1 MPLKDLFSRKK
12 DKPAA
17 AAGAPPAASRSA
29 GADPIMALFETY
41 KESDEDRIGPEG
53 IMQLCSDM
61 NVDPSDV
68 KVLIMA
74 WQFNAEQQGYFTK
87 SEWKKGLTMLR
98 ADSPPVM
105 LARLDVLDK
114 QLRDSTKS
122 AAFKDFFRFS
132 FRFSRSPGQKALE
145 IDTVKALLP
154 IVLPPTHPHVTKLIA
169 FLEASP
175 SVRGF
180 TEDQWNSFLIFTHEI
195 AEDFSNFDPE
205 GAWPSVLD
213 DFVTFCKQ

>member
-12 DKPAA
+12 DKVPA
-17 AAGAPPAASRSA
+17 AAGAPPPAKSA
-29 GADPIMALFETY
+29 GADPITALFEQY
-41 KESDEDRIGPEG
+41 KEPDEDRIGPEG

-74 WQFNAEQQGYFTK
+74 WQFDAEQQGYF
-87 SEWKKGLTMLR
+87 SRGEWKKGLATLR

-122 AAFKDFFRFS
+122 SAYRDFYRFA
-132 FRFSRSPGQKALE
+132 FRFSRTPGQKALE

-154 IVLPPTHPHVTKLIA
+154 IVLPAAHPHVSRLTA

-175 SVRGF
+175 GVRGF
-180 TEDQWNSFLIFTHEI
+180 TEDQWNSFLIFSHEI

-213 DFVTFCKQ
+213 DFVTWCKQ